1 MRPRYIIILLSIC
14 FCIISCED
22 DNPLGDSY
30 FVSPREQG
38 KPQPSTPTEQPT
50 DLPSRIFTLSGN
62 GKTVTFRMKK
72 VEGGTFQM
80 GSTSGEHDEEIVHSV
95 TFTNDYFMG
104 ETEVT
109 QALWYAV
116 MGQSPTADGNQWE
129 STYGFGDER
138 PVYYISYEDCQS
150 FLTALNSKLSS
161 QLGSGEL
168 FRFPTE
174 AEWEFAARGGNK
186 SNGYTYSGSN
196 SIGDVAWYKNNS
208 SQKSHQVKTK
218 TANEL
223 GLYDMSGNVYEWCYD
238 WYYSIYSR
246 GAQTDPTGPTSGS
259 NHVIRGGSW
268 GNYDSFCRA
277 TFRERSSP
285 TNRSYYVGFR
295 LCLGVPISG
304 LNPSLSV
311 SPTSL
316 SFDANASSKTLT
328 VTANE
333 DYTYSAD
340 ASWLTITQSSD
351 NTTLTVAATANP
363 QTSERTATITLT
375 LGSLTQTINV
385 TQKANEER
393 TFTVTGNGKTVTF
406 KMIKVDGGT
415 FQMGRFGSDDV
426 IHSVTLTKDYYM
438 GESEVT
444 QALWYAVTGQSPSYP
459 EYRWSS
465 TYGLGDEYP
474 SYNISYEDC
483 QSFLSALNSKLFSQ
497 LGSGE
502 QFRFPTEAEW
512 EFAAKGGNKS
522 NGYIYSGSNTIDDV
536 AWYSS
541 NSSSTNHPVK
551 TKAANELGLYDMTG
565 NVGEWCYDRHG
576 SYSSS
581 AQTDPTGPN
590 SGGTR
595 VIRGGSWDFPDSYC
609 RVEGRLYDTPTR
621 RNNNS
626 GFRLALGA
634 PIE

>member
-1 MRPRYIIILLSIC
+1 MI
-14 FCIISCED
+14 
-22 DNPLGDSY
+22 
-30 FVSPREQG
+30 
-38 KPQPSTPTEQPT
+38 
-50 DLPSRIFTLSGN
+50 
-62 GKTVTFRMKK
+62 K
-72 VEGGTFQM
+72 VEGGTFAR
-80 GSTSGEHDEEIVHSV
+80 V
-95 TFTNDYFMG
+95 TLTKDFYMG

-116 MGQSPTADGNQWE
+116 MGLSPTSDVYKWD
-129 STYGFGDER
+129 STYGLGDNY
-138 PVYYISYEDCQS
+138 PAYYISYKDCQS
-150 FLTALNSKLSS
+150 FLSALNSKLSS
-161 QLGSGEL
+161 QLGNGEH

-174 AEWEFAARGGNK
+174 AEWEFAAKGGNK
-186 SNGYTYSGSN
+186 SKGYTYSGSN
-196 SIGDVAWYKNNS
+196 TIGDVAWYKDNS
-208 SQKSHQVKTK
+208 NYGTHPVKTK
-218 TANEL
+218 SPNEL
-223 GLYDMSGNVYEWCYD
+223 GLYDMSGNLYEWCYD
-238 WYYSIYSR
+238 WYGSYASS
-246 GAQTDPTGPTSGS
+246 AQTDPTGATSGS
-259 NHVIRGGSW
+259 ERVLRGGSC
-268 GNYDSFCRA
+268 NDLA
-277 TFRERSSP
+277 TYCCVAYRQGYAPSLRS
-285 TNRSYYVGFR
+285 NVWGFR
-295 LCLGVPISG
+295 LCLGAPVSAPES
-304 LNPSLSV
+304 SLSV

-316 SFDANASSKTLT
+316 SFGASASSKTVN
-328 VTANE
+328 VTANG
-333 DYTYSAD
+333 DYTFSTS
-340 ASWLTITQSSD
+340 ASWLTITQSTFHRAEIAGEAQSSD
-351 NTTLTVAATANP
+351 KTTLTVDASENTED
-363 QTSERTATITLT
+363 SERTATITLT
-375 LGSLTQTINV
+375 LGSLTQTISV
-385 TQKANEER
+385 TQEAANTL

-565 NVGEWCYDRHG
+565 NVREWCYDRHG